1 MTHIV
6 RSARRSALSPLTISA
21 LALVLPMS
29 AQAQTPV
36 QPVPPLTADEAALAG
51 ENNDILVTATR
62 DGYTVGSTSSGTKTD
77 TPVIDIPQSIS
88 VITAQQIE
96 DQAIRSMGDLVR
108 MVPGVSPGQGEG
120 NRDQITLRGNNST
133 ADFFTDG
140 LRDDVQQYR
149 SFYNVER
156 VEVLKGSNAMIF
168 GRGGGGG
175 VVNRVLK
182 SPDASDLFGY
192 GQASVDSFG
201 AWFTTIDLNTPISDS
216 AALRVNGQYEELDNH
231 RDAFSGERW
240 ALNPTAAF
248 TLGNSRILIGY
259 EHVEDDRVVDRGV
272 PSLNNRP
279 LDGYDETFFGV
290 RDVNRAGFNGD
301 TLRARSI
308 HELAPTLTLSTSF
321 LYGDYAKYYRN
332 VFPTSAVRTVG
343 GVQQLDVQAYQDN
356 SERETLI
363 GQVNLS
369 WRTSLAGME
378 HVLLIGIEGTR
389 QDGSSERIN
398 GYFGATGTAASNRTL
413 TVNLSDPMVISAPRF
428 VAGAT
433 GNSNRAATSQLDQF
447 SIYAQDQIG
456 LTDQLQ
462 LIAGLRY
469 DRFSLDVGNV
479 FTGAQ
484 FSRTDELWSPRAGLV
499 FKPDADSSLYASW
512 SRSYLPQS
520 GDQFSSLD
528 ATLATLEPE
537 SFDNYEIGAKWNVTP
552 SLFATA
558 AAYILDR
565 SNTRAAG
572 PVPGTIVLTGRQRTK
587 GVEFAVTGRVLPHWQ
602 VSAGYGYTD
611 AQVLDGDTAGRRVA
625 QVPRHALSLWNRYEV
640 SDSLGVGLGVIHQTK
655 SFANISNTVV
665 VPGFTRVDA
674 GIFLRL
680 ADGIDAQLNVEN
692 LLGADYY
699 AAAHSDQNIMP
710 GAPTNVRLTLKFAF

>member
-1 MTHIV
+1 MTRPV
-6 RSARRSALSPLTISA
+6 RRQALPALAISA
-21 LALVLPMS
+21 VALVIPFAAS
-29 AQAQTPV
+29 AQIQPAAPV
-36 QPVPPLTADEAALAG
+36 VADDAALAG
-51 ENNDILVTATR
+51 ENNDILVTARR
-62 DGYTVGSTSSGTKTD
+62 DGYTVGNSSSGTKTD

-88 VITAQQIE
+88 VITAQQID

-108 MVPGVSPGQGEG
+108 MVPGVAPGQGEG

-175 VVNRVLK
+175 VVNRILK
-182 SPDASDLFGY
+182 SPEAERQFGQLT
-192 GQASVDSFG
+192 GSVDSFG
-201 AWFTTIDLNTPISDS
+201 AWFGTLDLNSPIGET
-216 AALRVNGQYEELDNH
+216 AAFRINGQYEELDNH
-231 RDAFSGERW
+231 RDAFSGHRW
-240 ALNPTAAF
+240 AVNPTVAF
-248 TLGNSRILIGY
+248 TLGSSRFLIGY
-259 EHVEDDRVVDRGV
+259 EHVEDDRAVDRGV

-279 LDGYDETFFGV
+279 LDGYDDTFFGV
-290 RDVNRAGFNGD
+290 RGVNRTGFNGD
-301 TLRARSI
+301 ALRARTI
-308 HELAPTLTLSTSF
+308 HELSSAVTVSTSF
-321 LYGDYAKYYRN
+321 LYGDYSKYYRN
-332 VFPTSAVRTVG
+332 VFPTSAARTVA
-343 GVQQLDVQAYQDN
+343 GVQQLDVQAYQDS

-363 GQVNLS
+363 GQANLT
-369 WRTSLAGME
+369 WRGSLAGMD
-378 HVLLIGIEGTR
+378 HVVLIGVEGTR
-389 QDGSSERIN
+389 QDGSSERVN
-398 GYFGATGTAASNRTL
+398 GFFGATGTGAANRTQ
-413 TVNLSDPMVISAPRF
+413 TVNLTDPMVIPAPRF
-428 VAGAT
+428 VAGPT
-433 GNSNRAATSQLDQF
+433 GNSNRAATVELEQF
-447 SIYAQDQIG
+447 SLYAQDQIN
-456 LTDQLQ
+456 LTEQLQ

-479 FTGAQ
+479 FTGAS

-499 FKPDADSSLYASW
+499 FKPDADSSIYASW

-537 SFDNYEIGAKWNVTP
+537 SFDNYEVGAKWNVTP
-552 SLFATA
+552 SLFVTA

-565 SNTRAAG
+565 SNSRAAG

-587 GVEFAVTGRVLPHWQ
+587 GVELAVTGRIMPHWQ

-611 AQVLDGDTAGRRVA
+611 AEVLEGDTAGRRVA
-625 QVPRHALSLWNRYEV
+625 QVPRHSASLWNRYEV
-640 SDSLGVGLGVIHQTK
+640 SDRLGIGLGVIHQSK
-655 SFANISNTVV
+655 YFANISNTVV

-674 GIFLRL
+674 GLFLHV

-692 LLGADYY
+692 LFGADYY

-710 GAPTNVRLTLKFAF
+710 GAPTNVRLTVKFGF